1 MTNSE
6 RKIKSASTSL
16 WLAFLVFL
24 ATVLV
29 SWYCLT
35 DNGPHGGTL
44 KKSGDYY
51 IEMKNPEGY
60 FFAYLLDKKLKTI
73 SDKNLTAD
81 VRFFMPDSTVVD
93 IKLSPGS
100 DKSYTAKSIP
110 GFIACKI
117 IFKAGKNEISA
128 TFENGEQVAEAKK
141 Q

>member
-1 MTNSE
+1 MTISE
-6 RKIKSASTSL
+6 QKIKRARTSFWVAAL
-16 WLAFLVFL
+16 FFIA
-24 ATVLV
+24 AVLV
-29 SWYCLT
+29 SWYSLT
-35 DNGPHGGTL
+35 DNGPHGGAL

-73 SDKNLTAD
+73 SDKNLSAD

-93 IKLSPGS
+93 VKLARGS

-117 IFKAGKNEISA
+117 IFKAGKSEISA
-128 TFENGEQVAEAKK
+128 TFENGDKVAELKNP
-141 Q
+141 